1 MDTNNNKEIVADVIH
16 NGHKGLEVVLGIA
29 TGYAIGRT
37 VEFGMT
43 KLFPKAKSV
52 VVGTKIKRFTSR
64 YKNKKDDEEPTIIVK
79 EKNIGT
85 IKNEE

>member
-1 MDTNNNKEIVADVIH
+1 MDTNNNKEIVADVIK
-16 NGHKGLEVVLGIA
+16 NGHKGLEVALGIA

-37 VEFGMT
+37 VEFGMK

-52 VVGTKIKRFTSR
+52 VADADKRFTSIR
-64 YKNKKDDEEPTIIVK
+64 YKNKKDDEKPTVVVK
-79 EKNIGT
+79 EKDIET